1 MTLSPGSRRFVFWMA
16 HLALIIYVAQIVA
29 IDHWHADPA
38 DAVGVPNSNTHAMHC
53 HGSSSCADGASVS
66 TAMLKPATNP
76 LPPEPRLYNVVPSV
90 VSHADAYVATL
101 LEPPRAA

>member
-1 MTLSPGSRRFVFWMA
+1 MTLTPGLRRYVLWMA
-16 HLALIIYVAQIVA
+16 HLAFLIYVAQIIA

-38 DAVGVPNSNTHAMHC
+38 ATVGIDHSNAHAKHC

-66 TAMLKPATNP
+66 TAMLKPAVNP
-76 LPPEPRLYNVVPSV
+76 LPPASRPYSIAPSVPSPD
-90 VSHADAYVATL
+90 DAYVEML